1 MYMPWAFFA
10 VTDLLNSLASSI
22 LLSDCKAGT
31 LCLQKGLDA
40 EFHHRAEL
48 SIDAISRPTSS
59 SICLAPVVLAVEEK
73 TCSDNRAR
81 DKTEKTHTM
90 SSSVFR
96 RMCLRAIRA
105 CHSWLVTNRV
115 RTHTHTQACTYMY
128 ACTHTHVP
136 AACTILTTVHTLDDI
151 LPTVAIM
158 HRLAL
163 ASFLHVSEAVSLTR
177 TCLPVFPGNQRQWQQ
192 VFSMCRLE

>member
-1 MYMPWAFFA
+1 M
-10 VTDLLNSLASSI
+10 
-22 LLSDCKAGT
+22 
-31 LCLQKGLDA
+31 QKGLDA

-48 SIDAISRPTSS
+48 SIDAISRPTYS

-96 RMCLRAIRA
+96 RMCLRTIRA

-115 RTHTHTQACTYMY
+115 RTHTHTRKHA
-128 ACTHTHVP
+128 
-136 AACTILTTVHTLDDI
+136 
-151 LPTVAIM
+151 
-158 HRLAL
+158 
-163 ASFLHVSEAVSLTR
+163 R
-177 TCLPVFPGNQRQWQQ
+177 TCTRVHIHMSQQ
-192 VFSMCRLE
+192 LAQF